1 MNIVVNSN
9 NIEFTQNNL
18 SELLVQIQMSEKKG
32 IAIALNNSV
41 VPKANWQ
48 KTQLKENDKITIITA
63 TQGG

>member
-41 VPKANWQ
+41 VPKVNWQ

>member
-41 VPKANWQ
+41 VTKANWQ